1 MANILKKSAQHQ
13 NFGLK
18 LTGNYKLPS
27 LEKAY
32 IATGHNSAFVDDDGR
47 MYLVYHTRFNDNGE
61 GHSPR
66 VHQMLVNEDGWPCV
80 SCLIRRR
87 ERLLIRMVTT
97 SMILSDDTML

>member
-32 IATGHNSAFVDDDGR
+32 MATGHNSAFVDDDGR

-66 VHQMLVNEDGWPCV
+66 VHQMLVNEDGWA
-80 SCLIRRR
+80 
-87 ERLLIRMVTT
+87 M
-97 SMILSDDTML
+97 